1 MALANFAGIVPVQ
14 EFMTKYMPPPTS
26 EGSTIADIVK
36 HPNVVAALNEFKE
49 AAMKAKDENGD
60 AKQFIAYLEK
70 IVFGFPPE
78 RKPFIGDTRK
88 TEFKSLNE
96 GHYKMPDITA
106 SRPGLKTLPKAWHD
120 AGTVVELKH
129 TLDIFDDEEQIIDSE
144 SDQAIKALI
153 QLAKSARS
161 LLMASN
167 ACYVY
172 VVSAFRHGMARI
184 FRFDHSGFRATSAFN
199 WTTEPTI
206 LPTFFFRLYNPDG
219 DGGRMYGDDDTIS
232 IPTTKEKVQMYDA
245 LCTHSFYN
253 RMYESQEEAT
263 KNSLWIKAVRF
274 DDVNG
279 ERVPKIVR
287 AFTIGSIL
295 SYSDGLFSRATHVYR
310 VILEDDVEQKVEQ
323 PPIYALKD
331 VWRQA
336 CRRPEIDF
344 YDTIAKHCS
353 ANNVQMDGMVRCH
366 GSIDLSVSNRP
377 PAPTWD
383 WTRHRT
389 CSATK
394 GPSFDR
400 CHTRALFT
408 PVGKPLKFFPS
419 TKALV
424 QALHHAILHHEIAFQ
439 AGVLQRDVSDGNVLF
454 EEASAEADPK
464 GFLVDWDYAE
474 FTPEGLRNFESWF
487 PGRKDEQDQYK
498 NIDKSLK
505 DITGTLPFMAIQILD
520 NENMAESDRVS
531 HQPCHD
537 LESIYWLLVWMI
549 LRHTKHTHPAG
560 ALACSQLFDP
570 TGTLSKRGWSTWRT
584 PVNPQLP
591 LFELVEGLREQV
603 SAQNRIPNTGKYQMG
618 PEPLPITYE
627 AFRRIFD
634 AELAAP
640 GWPTNDAMI
649 PFRIPSLKT
658 ANNQSEARSLIVET
672 LQRATRGS
680 AQGSGS
686 LPSAQ
691 GSGSLKRSRDGDIDN
706 DPFTAAP
713 ASGSKDAPDVRK
725 AKKQKGKLQS

>member
-1 MALANFAGIVPVQ
+1 MLRANFAGIVPVQ
-14 EFMTKYMPPPTS
+14 EFMAKYMPPPTS
-26 EGSTIADIVK
+26 EGSSIVDIVK
-36 HPNVVAALNEFKE
+36 NPNVVAALNEFKE
-49 AAMKAKDENGD
+49 SAKKAKDENGD
-60 AKQFIAYLEK
+60 AKQF
-70 IVFGFPPE
+70 
-78 RKPFIGDTRK
+78 K
-88 TEFKSLNE
+88 TVYRRYAQNESKFLDE
-96 GHYKMPDITA
+96 GHYTMPDISA

-120 AGTVVELKH
+120 AGTVVDLKH
-129 TLDIFDDEEQIIDSE
+129 TLDIFDDEEQIIK

-184 FRFDHSGFRATSAFN
+184 FRFDHSGFQATSAFN

-206 LPTFFFRLYNPDG
+206 FPTFFFRLYNPDG
-219 DGGRMYGDDDTIS
+219 DSGRMDGDDDIIS
-232 IPTTKEKVQMYDA
+232 IPTAKEKVQMYDA
-245 LCTHSFYN
+245 LCTHSFYDH
-253 RMYESQEEAT
+253 MYQSQEEVT

-274 DDVNG
+274 DDVTG

-287 AFTIGSIL
+287 AFTISSIL

-336 CRRPEIDF
+336 CRRPEVDF

-353 ANNVQMDGMVRCH
+353 ENNIQMDGMARCH
-366 GSIDLSVSNRP
+366 GSIDLSVSNRA

-389 CSATK
+389 CSAKK

-400 CHTRALFT
+400 CHTRALLT

-419 TKALV
+419 TKAMV
-424 QALHHAILHHEIAFQ
+424 QALHRAVLHHEIAFQ

-474 FTPEGLRNFESWF
+474 NFESWF
-487 PGRKDEQDQYK
+487 PGRKDEQDQHK
-498 NIDKSLK
+498 NVDKSLK
-505 DITGTLPFMAIQILD
+505 DMTGTLPFMAIQILD

-537 LESIYWLLVWMI
+537 LESIYWLLVRMI
-549 LRHTKHTHPAG
+549 LRHTPHIDPAG
-560 ALACSQLFDP
+560 ALACSQLFGP
-570 TGTLSKRGWSTWRT
+570 TGTLSKRGWSTLRT
-584 PVNPQLP
+584 PINPQLP
-591 LFELVEGLREQV
+591 LFELVEGLQEQV
-603 SAQNRIPNTGKYQMG
+603 SAQNREPKTGKYQMG
-618 PEPLPITYE
+618 LEPLPITYE
-627 AFRRIFD
+627 AFRSIFD

-649 PFRIPSLKT
+649 PFKVPSLKT
-658 ANNQSEARSLIVET
+658 ASNQSEARSLLVET
-672 LQRATRGS
+672 LQRATRS
-680 AQGSGS
+680 SLQGSRS

-691 GSGSLKRSRDGDIDN
+691 GSGSLKRSRDGDIDD

-713 ASGSKDAPDVRK
+713 PAARRT
-725 AKKQKGKLQS
+725 LLMLER